1 MKKILCITLALL
13 CLVMLCS
20 CGKDADVTN
29 GDFKLQATVEE
40 VNLLRIEVE
49 VYNSDYA
56 FGTYWVL
63 TSNST
68 SFLDKEGNTISRSD
82 IQVGDKV
89 EITYG
94 GQVMMSY
101 PPQIAARVV
110 QIVK

>member
-13 CLVMLCS
+13 CLAMLCS
-20 CGKDADVTN
+20 CGKEANVTN
-29 GDFKLQATVEE
+29 EFKLNAVVEE

-63 TSNST
+63 TSSQT
-68 SFLDKEGNTISRSD
+68 LFLDSEGNTISRSG
-82 IQVGDKV
+82 IKAGDKV